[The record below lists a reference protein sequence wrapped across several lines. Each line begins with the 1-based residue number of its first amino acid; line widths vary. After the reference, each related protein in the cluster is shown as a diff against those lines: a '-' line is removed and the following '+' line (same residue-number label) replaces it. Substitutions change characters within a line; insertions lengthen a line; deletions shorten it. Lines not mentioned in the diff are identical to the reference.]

1 MRRGLVLPWGIAMD
15 LEHLCRG
22 IKERVALE
30 LRESTDASTRHELL
44 IAALCDVERVVF
56 PALGQA
62 EGRQGYGRLQ
72 DVVMDLVSSIAIPL
86 IKEGDGRAGGAVAK
100 LAEVCPDALIRKKLA
115 AYARELAVR
124 QDCRAG
130 QAPPARTLA
139 GLAGLLAVAG
149 LMYYLLWP
157 YGSSEQAQLAQEQQI
172 AEEVEP
178 KGQPQPHEAV
188 PATAEQEGAGEQKG
202 RAEQPSQ
209 RQERSTA
216 TVTTAPAGDVTKV
229 RVVDNQVL
237 VPVTV
242 KHGGQAVRL
251 ELILDTGATRT
262 ALHESVANRLPIDL
276 RSAANAQAE
285 LADGRVVR
293 SRIVRVDAVTVG
305 PYARAPM
312 EVELISYSGSSGMH
326 DGLLGMDFLRKYR
339 YQIDMEHE
347 VIRWF

>member
-1 MRRGLVLPWGIAMD
+1 MD

-30 LRESTDASTRHELL
+30 LRESSDAATRHELL
-44 IAALCDVERVVF
+44 IAALCDVERIVF
-56 PALGQA
+56 PALGRA
-62 EGRQGYGRLQ
+62 EGGQGYGRLQ
-72 DVVMDLVSSIAIPL
+72 DMVMDLVSSIAIPL
-86 IKEGDGRAGGAVAK
+86 IKEGDGRAGAAVAK
-100 LAEVCPDALIRKKLA
+100 LAEVCPDALIGRKLA
-115 AYARELAVR
+115 GYARELAVR
-124 QDCRAG
+124 QAGRDG
-130 QAPPARTLA
+130 QASPARTMA
-139 GLAGLLAVAG
+139 GLAGLLVVAG
-149 LMYYLLWP
+149 LMFYLLWP
-157 YGSSEQAQLAQEQQI
+157 YGASEQAQLAQAQQI
-172 AEEVEP
+172 ADEVEP
-178 KGQPQPHEAV
+178 KGQPLPQGAV
-188 PATAEQEGAGEQKG
+188 PAPAEQEWEGEQKG
-202 RAEQPSQ
+202 RGEQLSQ
-209 RQERSTA
+209 RQERSA
-216 TVTTAPAGDVTKV
+216 VALPAAPAGDVVTKV

-293 SRIVRVDAVTVG
+293 SKIVRVDAVTVG
-305 PYARAPM
+305 PCARGPM